1 MKEIEN
7 DSFSLYLNERE
18 TEAIIKNEPYDSK
31 YSVLSPCFFP
41 LFPYLLL
48 GKIKTSFKNI
58 QTVSEGV
65 GLLIGDD
72 IVLTS
77 AHNIYQGKLNKIKS
91 IEFIPLMTGAVRLLK
106 PVQCR
111 KYSMLK
117 SFQNLKNRVL
127 NDDTVNNSDILN
139 SDFAIC
145 FLKCKLGREIKEMF
159 NLHNDKHFDFWPHGN
174 RLFSFFIHKNKEI
187 KRILEQFEDGE
198 LKKEVSMIS
207 YATFKNEYLKE
218 PNFRYSKYINT
229 MISRGNNTTYQA
241 PSRNGSFIFTNEGTM
256 NSIRMS
262 IASLASNCMI
272 NNSYENNCLDTFY
285 PIFNI
290 SNKSRQKHSDYQIFF
305 DEERNNVLLCE
316 AKGNLV
322 KPFSKSIYKK
332 DTDISRQTFST
343 IADRPTGITLSTN
356 DNLKV
361 SNENTKSQYELNYL
375 FTTYIGQ
382 SGSPIFLRKDN
393 EYILIGIHSRSSP
406 TSSIHSNKSNYIIE
420 SGFSQYNIGL
430 SLNGEVHNSIIEMIE
445 LDHFEDY
452 TPVEHD
458 TSNHLLVDFIYENV
472 LLYSGIF
479 PLNFFIYNFF
489 SIVSEC
495 CLGVDRKYIHLKKDI
510 NTFTYE
516 ECEGNKKL
524 LKEIVSDDNYRMSLI
539 IIVDEEKYANETS
552 EIIVRKVNDTKKNC
566 EKGKERMIELIVNT
580 IKNELS
586 SINNMLLF
594 GKLYSKVQTNVVKDL
609 NKYLQ

>member
-1 MKEIEN
+1 MKEIGN

-18 TEAIIKNEPYDSK
+18 TEAIIKSEPYDSK

-159 NLHNDKHFDFWPHGN
+159 NLHNDNHFDFWPHGN

-218 PNFRYSKYINT
+218 PNFRYRKYINT

-262 IASLASNCMI
+262 TASLASNCMI

-290 SNKSRQKHSDYQIFF
+290 SNQSRQKHSDYQIFF

-322 KPFSKSIYKK
+322 KPFSKIIYKK

-343 IADRPTGITLSTN
+343 IADRPTGITVSTN

-361 SNENTKSQYELNYL
+361 SSENTKSQYELNYS

-393 EYILIGIHSRSSP
+393 EYILIGIHSRSSLI
-406 TSSIHSNKSNYIIE
+406 SSIHSNKSNYIIE

-430 SLNGEVHNSIIEMIE
+430 SLNGDVHNSIIEMIE
-445 LDHFEDY
+445 LDHFEEY

-489 SIVSEC
+489 SIVSES

-552 EIIVRKVNDTKKNC
+552 KIIVRKVNDTKKNC